1 MKPTPPQSETDM
13 NKALTLILAVAAGA
27 ATISTASA
35 ATPATATTPDADVP
49 SVVVRYGDLN
59 LATEQGTQTLYR
71 RIAFVAR
78 QVCPD
83 GESRGLEN
91 LNRARACQRDAIA
104 RAVKAVHNERLAAM
118 FSAAYRRG

>member
-1 MKPTPPQSETDM
+1 M
-13 NKALTLILAVAAGA
+13 NKALTLIIALAAGTAAITTAAA
-27 ATISTASA
+27 ATPRSTASPEA
-35 ATPATATTPDADVP
+35 GVP

-59 LATEQGTQTLYR
+59 LATDAGTKALYR
-71 RIAFVAR
+71 RIAFVAK

-104 RAVKAVHNERLAAM
+104 RAVQAVHNERLATI

>member
-1 MKPTPPQSETDM
+1 M
-13 NKALTLILAVAAGA
+13 NKALTMILALAAGA
-27 ATISTASA
+27 ATLTTASA
-35 ATPATATTPDADVP
+35 ATPGVTAASDADV
-49 SVVVRYGDLN
+49 SAIVVRYGDLN
-59 LATEQGTQTLYR
+59 LATEQGTKALYR
-71 RIAFVAR
+71 RIAFVAK

-104 RAVKAVHNERLAAM
+104 RAVQSVHNERLAAI